1 MRVPA
6 SYDGLDGAAQQWAL
20 DLIERAGESADSAQR
35 FNRTALVLLDQHSVQ
50 GQSIATMESQGE
62 PLVGVVGGL
71 QQLFQQRAKAL
82 EPQLSQSLADQL
94 GMDLP
99 PALSHD

>member
-6 SYDGLDGAAQQWAL
+6 SYDDLDGAAQQCAL

-35 FNRTALVLLDQHSVQ
+35 FNRTVLVLLDQQSVQ
-50 GQSIATMESQGE
+50 SQGIATMESEGE
-62 PLVGVVGGL
+62 SLVGVVGGL
-71 QQLFQQRAKAL
+71 QQLAQQGAKAL
-82 EPQLSQSLADQL
+82 EPQLSQCLADQL

-99 PALSHD
+99 PALSHG

>member
-1 MRVPA
+1 
-6 SYDGLDGAAQQWAL
+6 
-20 DLIERAGESADSAQR
+20 
-35 FNRTALVLLDQHSVQ
+35 
-50 GQSIATMESQGE
+50 MESQGE

-99 PALSHD
+99 PALSHG